1 MKKLFGAAL
10 FALWLP
16 CVILCIT
23 DYSGILGTIVSLA
36 APLFLYSF
44 LLSCFKHT
52 GRGVWSLFLFLF
64 LAAFQIVLLYLFGRS
79 IIAVDMFLN
88 LVTTNAGEAGELLGS
103 IWPSVV
109 YIVIIYIP
117 LLTFATIYWKREL
130 PFLWRRR
137 IRSISL
143 KGLIISVVGVAILS
157 LAGSYRVIDSLFPA
171 NVGYNM
177 FLAVERTCKT
187 ARYAETSKSYTFNA
201 KPTHPAD
208 SSEVYV
214 LVVGETARA
223 ANFSLYGYERETNP
237 LLAQTE
243 GLTVFQ
249 NAFSQSNTTHKSVP
263 MLLSAVSPADF
274 ENIYN
279 VKSVITAFKEAGFY
293 TVFFSNQRPNHSFI
307 DFFGYEADE
316 TLFVKEHYKG
326 NPDSLSD
333 EDLLPIVEKTLA
345 KPYKKQLIVLH
356 TYGQHFNY
364 RERYPRERA
373 FFLPDDK
380 TSAKAVNRPTLLNAY
395 DNSLRETDR
404 FLYKVI
410 ELLDRKGSLSALLF
424 CSDHGE
430 NIYDDYR
437 KRFLHAAPVPT
448 WYELR
453 VPLLL
458 WMSGSYRA
466 SFPAL
471 AVAASL
477 NAAKPAQT
485 GESVFYTL
493 LQLGGLQTPI
503 LKADKSL
510 VSATY
515 ACGPRLYLTDRNI
528 ALPFSDIGMDK
539 IDLQKIE

>member
-1 MKKLFGAAL
+1 M
-10 FALWLP
+10 
-16 CVILCIT
+16 
-23 DYSGILGTIVSLA
+23 
-36 APLFLYSF
+36 
-44 LLSCFKHT
+44 
-52 GRGVWSLFLFLF
+52 FLFLF
-64 LAAFQIVLLYLFGRS
+64 LAAFQIVLLYLFGQS

-109 YIVIIYIP
+109 CVVVIYIP
-117 LLTFATIYWKREL
+117 LLAFATIYWKREL
-130 PFLWRRR
+130 PSLWRKR

-143 KGLIISVVGVAILS
+143 KGLSISIIGVVILS
-157 LAGSYRVIDSLFPA
+157 LTGSYRVIDNLFPG
-171 NVGYNM
+171 NVCYNM
-177 FLAVERTCKT
+177 FLAIQRTCRT
-187 ARYAETSKSYTFNA
+187 EHYAETSKNYTFNA
-201 KPTHPAD
+201 HPTHSAD
-208 SSEVYV
+208 SPEVYA

-223 ANFSLYGYERETNP
+223 ANFSLYGYKRETNP
-237 LLAQTE
+237 LLSKIE
-243 GLTVFQ
+243 GLTAFQ

-263 MLLSAVSPADF
+263 MLLSAVSAADF

-279 VKSVITAFKEAGFY
+279 VKSIITAFKEAGFY
-293 TVFFSNQRPNHSFI
+293 TSFFSNQRPNHSFI

-316 TLFVKEHYKG
+316 ALFVKENYKG
-326 NPDSLSD
+326 NPDSLND
-333 EDLLPIVEKTLA
+333 EDLLPIIEKTLA
-345 KPYKKQLIVLH
+345 KPYKKQLVVLH

-364 RERYPRERA
+364 RERYPLQRA

-380 TSAKAVNRPTLLNAY
+380 TSAKATNRPTLLNAY

-410 ELLDRKGSLSALLF
+410 ELLQHTGALSAMIY

-453 VPLLL
+453 VPLIL
-458 WMSGSYRA
+458 WMSGSYRT
-466 SFPAL
+466 SFPVL
-471 AVAASL
+471 AEAASL
-477 NAAKPAQT
+477 NAASPAQT
-485 GESVFYTL
+485 GESVFHTL
-493 LQLGGLQTPI
+493 LQIGGLRTPL

-515 ACGPRLYLTDRNI
+515 VCGPRLYLTDRNI
-528 ALPFSDIGMDK
+528 ALPLDKIGMDDV
-539 IDLQKIE
+539 DLQHLK